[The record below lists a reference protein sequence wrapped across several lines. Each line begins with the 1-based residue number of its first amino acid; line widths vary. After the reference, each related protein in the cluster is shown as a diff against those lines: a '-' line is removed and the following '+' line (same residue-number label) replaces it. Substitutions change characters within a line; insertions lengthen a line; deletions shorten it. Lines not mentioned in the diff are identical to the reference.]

1 MILIGCYIKPLVNWA
16 RHYLQKSI
24 ERLLHTLKTV
34 LDWQTSCNYV
44 FAKAAHF
51 QRKAVEWQL
60 SRFYYHPAALNP
72 TVFDPQKVLSLLQE
86 WQGPSDNPYMHAD
99 AKHIIFQALTAKVH
113 AEAALMDWIV
123 MVKVG
128 PPTFHVKFNYPQNYI
143 PVLGCSFKSGL
154 AHWC

>member
-16 RHYLQKSI
+16 RHYPQKSI
-24 ERLLHTLKTV
+24 ERLLHALKTV

-86 WQGPSDNPYMHAD
+86 WQAPSDKAYTYSD
-99 AKHIIFQALTAKVH
+99 AQAIIHRSLNAKVH
-113 AEAALMDWIV
+113 AEAALMDLIATK
-123 MVKVG
+123 KVG
-128 PPTFHVKFNYPQNYI
+128 LTISHVQ
-143 PVLGCSFKSGL
+143 
-154 AHWC
+154 